1 MFRRYSLLVVLL
13 LTVASALIWANA
25 WALLSPSFFVFW
37 VGFFPWV
44 AQLGSFN
51 FILGVVL
58 GLVIEGAVLLY
69 MLGFKVLAAFMVF
82 PAAIVS
88 LFIGGGF
95 IVGLILAVLT
105 GIYMIMIGNRWH
117 P

>member
-1 MFRRYSLLVVLL
+1 MVLL
-13 LTVASALIWANA
+13 LTISSALIWVNA
-25 WALLSPSFFVFW
+25 EALLWPAFFAFW
-37 VGFFPWV
+37 VGLFPWV
-44 AQLGSFN
+44 AQLGTFN

-69 MLGFKVLAAFMVF
+69 MLGFRVLAAFMIF
-82 PAAIVS
+82 PTAIVS

-95 IVGLILAVLT
+95 LVGLILAVIT
-105 GIYMIMIGNRWH
+105 GIYMIMNGKHWH